1 MASSRGFLNIQSLNE
16 LTYEKHLSTSVQPKK
31 LRTTTQTLLLLAPF
45 GFYSTAYCSHTF
57 AHRQRAA
64 EHQKPTSITHN
75 PLYEYTVRQ
84 GLNGERRVELDLEA
98 TPRRT

>member
-1 MASSRGFLNIQSLNE
+1 
-16 LTYEKHLSTSVQPKK
+16 
-31 LRTTTQTLLLLAPF
+31 LLAPF

-98 TPRRT
+98 NPGEHDLIASQLVTCPRCTVRLGRDV

>member
-1 MASSRGFLNIQSLNE
+1 MIVPPGGNF
-16 LTYEKHLSTSVQPKK
+16 TSTPLYICPTLKK

>member
-1 MASSRGFLNIQSLNE
+1 MIVIVPPGPGREFHIN
-16 LTYEKHLSTSVQPKK
+16 TSYLCHPRSYKYV
-31 LRTTTQTLLLLAPF
+31 LTTQTLLLLAPF

-98 TPRRT
+98 NPG